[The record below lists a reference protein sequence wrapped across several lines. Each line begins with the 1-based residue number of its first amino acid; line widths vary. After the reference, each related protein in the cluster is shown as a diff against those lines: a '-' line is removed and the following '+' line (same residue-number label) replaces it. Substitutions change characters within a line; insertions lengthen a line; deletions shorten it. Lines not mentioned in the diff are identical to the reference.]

1 LGFREINMDDK
12 LVTLEGYEVL
22 YEAEFTKDLME
33 ENGIKAMVVGEM
45 LGGAY
50 PYTTFGVRRSVIE
63 VKIFAGD
70 LDKAK
75 DILKTQHDAE
85 NGED

>member
-1 LGFREINMDDK
+1 MDDK

-50 PYTTFGVRRSVIE
+50 PYTTLGAKRSVVE
-63 VKIFAGD
+63 VKVFEGD
-70 LDKAK
+70 LEKAK
-75 DILKTQHDAE
+75 EILAAQQDAE
-85 NGED
+85 NGEG